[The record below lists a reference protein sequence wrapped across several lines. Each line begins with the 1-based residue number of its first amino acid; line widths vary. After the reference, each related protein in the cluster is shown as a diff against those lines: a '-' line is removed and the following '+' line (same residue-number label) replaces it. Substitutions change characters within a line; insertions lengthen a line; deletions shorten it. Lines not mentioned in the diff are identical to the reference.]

1 MTIESPFL
9 EKVKSKAQLEDIY
22 DARDVTEV
30 VFRTMRDLMT
40 TEASQRVGEELKG
53 KDKNI
58 PASMEEQP
66 KEIADLWKDTN
77 PIVSFLSQI
86 RPPLKFDAD
95 TFLYRIRQE
104 GGLPKGV
111 EPETA
116 VMAIFS
122 ATKEE
127 LSLERIEE
135 IAGFLP
141 EKIKQMWLQA

>member
-53 KDKNI
+53 KEKTV
-58 PASMEEQP
+58 PASVEEQP

-116 VMAIFS
+116 VTAIFS

-127 LSLERIEE
+127 LSVERVEE